1 MTRNMTR
8 RIRHDNRQKKRWRN
22 RQRGN
27 VANIMVTGIFVL
39 AMTVVMLAFM
49 EDMRLIERKTEVNQL
64 ARRYILRME
73 TTGGLSVED
82 KLELVR
88 ELEEQGVT
96 GIDLT
101 GTTMGEAGYGAKIV
115 LQIRGLLGGRHE
127 FEERRVSTAKY

>member
-1 MTRNMTR
+1 MTR

-39 AMTVVMLAFM
+39 AMTVVMLAFL

-96 GIDLT
+96 EIDLT

>member
-1 MTRNMTR
+1 M
-8 RIRHDNRQKKRWRN
+8 
-22 RQRGN
+22 
-27 VANIMVTGIFVL
+27 ANIMVTGIFVL
-39 AMTVVMLAFM
+39 AMTVVMLAFL

-82 KLELVR
+82 RLELVR